1 MAISVHWKT
10 LWSRIAISLIL
21 VVAFHFCLGYIKK
34 ESLVG
39 SAGVITGL
47 AGTLLGFLITSMSL
61 ITALMDK
68 TLIKNMIKTGHYKR
82 LVSDAIITCISLLI
96 LIIFCLICAILND
109 AYAIKAFYPVIFLIS
124 LSISYLIE
132 TGKRFAS
139 VILNIK

>member
-10 LWSRIAISLIL
+10 LWTRVVISIL
-21 VVAFHFCLGYIKK
+21 LVITFHYSLDYIKK

-47 AGTLLGFLITSMSL
+47 AATLLGFLITSMSL

-82 LVSDAIITCISLLI
+82 LVSDAIITCISLLT
-96 LIIFCLICAILND
+96 LIVFCLVCSVLNEI
-109 AYAIKAFYPVIFLIS
+109 YAVKAFYAVVLLLS

-132 TGKRFAS
+132 TGRRFAA
-139 VILNIK
+139 VILHVK